1 MIFWCWPLLIIL
13 VIQICWCH
21 SGWTLGQ
28 CGVYAGEVLWWADM
42 VRAGVVY
49 CGIYKWY
56 LTIIWWGM
64 RLCNSLCV
72 VRCILPGWL
81 QPQWRIICLRWLWPG
96 LAGLWYHKSQGKSK
110 GCDGAYNTIKSKTR
124 HSACPCLVNC
134 CSGLVCHIVGIC
146 VVHGCVPLVWYIAGL
161 LFCGIYRQL
170 LYGILQ
176 GTSSCV
182 VYG

>member
-28 CGVYAGEVLWWADM
+28 RGVYAGEVLWWADM

-96 LAGLWYHKSQGKSK
+96 LAGLWYHKGKRK
-110 GCDGAYNTIKSKTR
+110 CCDDVYKIINMIKRRTR
-124 HSACPCLVNC
+124 HSDGNC
-134 CSGLVCHIVGIC
+134 CAALVVVGVC
-146 VVHGCVPLVWYIAGL
+146 VVHGWVRLVCCIAGL
-161 LFCGIYRQL
+161 LLCGK
-170 LYGILQ
+170 LQ
-176 GTSSCV
+176 GSYVWCV